1 MNWNFKILKKM
12 KKFKCTVWAFE
23 ATKADGVIQ
32 NCRGGFRFNVAL
44 NSLIEFTDN
53 LEQELKHILK

>member
-1 MNWNFKILKKM
+1 LEFYDLEEDEKI
-12 KKFKCTVWAFE
+12 KCTVWAFE

-32 NCRGGFRFNVAL
+32 NCQRGFRFNVAL